1 MNLRA
6 AGKSILKGGLKIAV
20 GILISASVIGLIAY
34 FYNAAEDRE
43 RALKEAES
51 ARWLKEFSTLRSWP
65 SVSIN
70 GCNLEL
76 ATRWDRGDYGEGEIV
91 FRVRAT
97 GATPNPEG
105 GYGFYLKDSDD
116 ITIWANAFKGDE
128 FLIIDQNAPEL
139 GWQIEGQETLSLEQ
153 YKRAVRLAAH
163 SSELPLNPGDR

>member
-6 AGKSILKGGLKIAV
+6 GAKAILRGGLKIAV
-20 GILISASVIGLIAY
+20 GILISASVIGSIAY
-34 FYNAAEDRE
+34 FYSAAEDRE
-43 RALKEAES
+43 RASKEAVD
-51 ARWLKEFSTLRSWP
+51 AKWLKEFSTLRSWP
-65 SVSIN
+65 SVTIK

-76 ATRWDRGDYGEGEIV
+76 ATRWDRGHYGEGAIV

-105 GYGFYLKDSDD
+105 GYGFFLKDSDD
-116 ITIWANAFKGDE
+116 ITIWSNAFKGDE
-128 FLIIDQNAPEL
+128 FLIIDQSDPEL
-139 GWQIEGQETLSLEQ
+139 GWQIEGQENLSLEQ